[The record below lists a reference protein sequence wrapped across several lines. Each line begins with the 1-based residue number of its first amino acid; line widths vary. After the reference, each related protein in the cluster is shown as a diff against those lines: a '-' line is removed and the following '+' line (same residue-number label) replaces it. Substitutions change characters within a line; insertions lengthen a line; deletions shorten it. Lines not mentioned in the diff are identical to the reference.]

1 MVTTYTGETYCVLG
15 SLLVGTVFVWAKLN
29 VHVCLVVFLVHL
41 VAQGAVRSTVNV
53 SVKEGKFP
61 AL

>member
-1 MVTTYTGETYCVLG
+1 MVG
-15 SLLVGTVFVWAKLN
+15 SLLVGTMFVWAKLN
-29 VHVCLVVFLVHL
+29 IEVCVVVFLVCL
-41 VAQGAVRSTVNV
+41 EAQGAVRSTVNV